1 MFFTSPTQGIRQAL
15 QPYPPLAVIEKII
28 VKEKRGNCVPIF
40 VEIPADLITP
50 CMAYLKISENS
61 KYSFL
66 LESVIAGE
74 NIARYSFLGA
84 GMYLSYL
91 GKWVD

>member
-1 MFFTSPTQGIRQAL
+1 M
-15 QPYPPLAVIEKII
+15 IEKLI

-84 GMYLSYL
+84 GMQPPYL
-91 GKWVD
+91 GG